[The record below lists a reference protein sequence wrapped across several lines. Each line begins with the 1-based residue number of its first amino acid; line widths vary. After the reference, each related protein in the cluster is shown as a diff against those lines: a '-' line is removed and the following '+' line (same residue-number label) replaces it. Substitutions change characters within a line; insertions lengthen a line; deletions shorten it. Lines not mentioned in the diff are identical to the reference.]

1 MPKTW
6 NIKIDNYF
14 QANPNCII
22 ATAHVDLF
30 PTDLPLEPNIR
41 EPNRKSATYRQVF
54 DSLTTEPEK
63 FFSRHSGIVL
73 SANKVKPIKNKTELE
88 LEVLEANEGGSDGI
102 INGGHTVLAFEQAKN
117 YKYDLTEARVKV
129 TIHIGLT
136 EESAKD
142 IALASNT
149 TTPVD
154 SRSKVNARGDY
165 KFIKQYLAQLE
176 QKEDRKFRIAYYQNQ
191 SGAPRNAQ
199 CNVNHLLKLINCLD
213 RNRYNPDGN
222 KRTKHPAGMSPPSN
236 ITDTER
242 ERLTALLP
250 LLTHALWI
258 EQRLYEIIQ
267 DYISNPRRK
276 GVNDLASIDIRKTT
290 LLPDSK
296 YSFGFGA
303 PTDLALPIIASYRVF
318 LDKDY
323 KWILPFNEFA
333 EDFLQHLW
341 TNYFRKYLV
350 SEKTAGNT
358 VGTKISRN
366 QEIWESL
373 YISAQSYLNQHLV
386 KMVNSSKE
394 EESHVTQG
402 ANKRAKG
409 KRGELNATTVPK

>member
-6 NIKIDNYF
+6 NVKIDNYI

-22 ATAHVDLF
+22 ATAHVDSF

-41 EPNRKSATYRQVF
+41 EPNRKSATYRQIF
-54 DSLTTEPEK
+54 DSLTTEPIK

-73 SANKVKPIKNKTELE
+73 SANIVKPSKTSLE

-117 YKYDLTEARVKV
+117 YKYDLTQARVKV

-165 KFIKQYLAQLE
+165 KFLKQYLAQLE

-199 CNVNHLLKLINCLD
+199 CNVTHLLKLLNCLD

-222 KRTKHPAGMSPPSN
+222 KRAKHPANMNITSN

-250 LLTHALWI
+250 LLPKALWI
-258 EQRLYEIIQ
+258 EQRFYEIIQ
-267 DYISNPRRK
+267 EHISNPRRK

-303 PTDLALPIIASYRVF
+303 PTDLALPIVASYRVF

-323 KWILPFNEFA
+323 KWILPFEEFA
-333 EDFLQHLW
+333 EDFIQQLW
-341 TNYFRKYLV
+341 TNSFRRYLV

-373 YISAQSYLNQHLV
+373 YISAQSYLNQHLMQ
-386 KMVNSSKE
+386 MVNSSKE

-402 ANKRAKG
+402 AKKRGKG
-409 KRGELNATTVPK
+409 KRGELNATTVAK

>member
-6 NIKIDNYF
+6 NLKIDNYF

-22 ATAHVDLF
+22 ATAHVDSF
-30 PTDLPLEPNIR
+30 PIDLPLEPNIR
-41 EPNRKSATYRQVF
+41 EPNRKSATYRQIF
-54 DSLTTEPEK
+54 DSLTTEPAK

-73 SANKVKPIKNKTELE
+73 SANIAKPVKNKTELE
-88 LEVLEANEGGSDGI
+88 LEVLEASEGGSDGI

-117 YKYDLTEARVKV
+117 YNYNLTEARVKV

-176 QKEDRKFRIAYYQNQ
+176 RAEDRKFRIAYYQNQ

-199 CNVNHLLKLINCLD
+199 CNVTHLLKLLYCLD
-213 RNRYNPDGN
+213 RNKYNPDGN
-222 KRTKHPAGMSPPSN
+222 KRTKHPAGMSLPSN
-236 ITDTER
+236 ITDAET

-267 DYISNPRRK
+267 DHISSPRRK
-276 GVNDLASIDIRKTT
+276 GSNDLASIDIRKTT

-373 YISAQSYLNQHLV
+373 YISAQSYLNQHLMQMV
-386 KMVNSSKE
+386 KSGKSE
-394 EESHVTQG
+394 EAPVTQVT
-402 ANKRAKG
+402 KG
-409 KRGELNATTVPK
+409 RLQAGKK

>member
-22 ATAHVDLF
+22 ATAHVDSF

-73 SANKVKPIKNKTELE
+73 SANKAKPSKTSLE
-88 LEVLEANEGGSDGI
+88 LEILEASEGGSDGI
-102 INGGHTVLAFEQAKN
+102 INGGHTILGFEQAKN
-117 YKYDLTEARVKV
+117 YNYNLSQARVKV
-129 TIHIGLT
+129 TIHIGLS
-136 EESAKD
+136 EDEAKD

-165 KFIKQYLAQLE
+165 KFIKQYLVQLE
-176 QKEDRKFRIAYYQNQ
+176 RAEDRKFRIAYYQNQ

-199 CNVNHLLKLINCLD
+199 CNVNHLVKLINCLD

-267 DYISNPRRK
+267 EHISNPRRK

-341 TNYFRKYLV
+341 NNYFRKYLV

-394 EESHVTQG
+394 EESKVTESTK
-402 ANKRAKG
+402 KRGKG
-409 KRGELNATTVPK
+409 KSDELSATTVPK

>member
-6 NIKIDNYF
+6 NLKIDNYF

-22 ATAHVDLF
+22 ATAHVDTF

-41 EPNRKSATYRQVF
+41 EPNRKSATYRQIF
-54 DSLTTEPEK
+54 DSVTTQPEK

-73 SANKVKPIKNKTELE
+73 SANKVKPNKSKTELE
-88 LEVLEANEGGSDGI
+88 LEVLEASEGGSDGI
-102 INGGHTVLAFEQAKN
+102 INGGHTVLAFEQAKT
-117 YKYDLTEARVKV
+117 YKYDLTQARVKV
-129 TIHIGLT
+129 TIHIGLV
-136 EESAKD
+136 EDEAKD

-176 QKEDRKFRIAYYQNQ
+176 IEEDRKFRIAYYQNQ

-199 CNVNHLLKLINCLD
+199 CNVTHLLKLLYCLD
-213 RNRYNPDGN
+213 RNKYNPDSN
-222 KRTKHPAGMSPPSN
+222 KRTKHPAGMSIPSQ
-236 ITDTER
+236 ISDTER

-258 EQRLYEIIQ
+258 EQRLYELIQ
-267 DYISNPRRK
+267 EHISNPKRK
-276 GVNDLASIDIRKTT
+276 GVNDLASIDTRKNT

-318 LDKDY
+318 LDPDY

-341 TNYFRKYLV
+341 TNYFRKYLI

-373 YISAQSYLNQHLV
+373 YISAQSYLNQYLV
-386 KMVNSSKE
+386 KMVNS
-394 EESHVTQG
+394 
-402 ANKRAKG
+402 G
-409 KRGELNATTVPK
+409 KKQEKLTLTSG

>member
-1 MPKTW
+1 
-6 NIKIDNYF
+6 
-14 QANPNCII
+14 
-22 ATAHVDLF
+22 
-30 PTDLPLEPNIR
+30 
-41 EPNRKSATYRQVF
+41 
-54 DSLTTEPEK
+54 
-63 FFSRHSGIVL
+63 
-73 SANKVKPIKNKTELE
+73 
-88 LEVLEANEGGSDGI
+88 
-102 INGGHTVLAFEQAKN
+102 
-117 YKYDLTEARVKV
+117 
-129 TIHIGLT
+129 
-136 EESAKD
+136 
-142 IALASNT
+142 
-149 TTPVD
+149 D

-199 CNVNHLLKLINCLD
+199 CNVTHLLKLLYCLD
-213 RNRYNPDGN
+213 RNKYNPDGN
-222 KRTKHPAGMSPPSN
+222 KRTKHPAGMSLPSN
-236 ITDTER
+236 ITDAER

-267 DYISNPRRK
+267 EHISNPRRK
-276 GVNDLASIDIRKTT
+276 GANDLASIDIRKTT

-341 TNYFRKYLV
+341 NNYFRKYLV
-350 SEKTAGNT
+350 LEKTAGNT

-373 YISAQSYLNQHLV
+373 YISAQSYLNSSLV
-386 KMVNSSKE
+386 KMVNSSK
-394 EESHVTQG
+394 SQ
-402 ANKRAKG
+402 
-409 KRGELNATTVPK
+409 ELKLTPS

>member
-22 ATAHVDLF
+22 ATAHVDTF
-30 PTDLPLEPNIR
+30 PIDLPLEPNIR
-41 EPNRKSATYRQVF
+41 EPNRKSATYRQIF
-54 DSLTTEPEK
+54 DSLTTEPAK

-73 SANKVKPIKNKTELE
+73 SANKVKSNRNKTELE
-88 LEVLEANEGGSDGI
+88 LEILEANEGGSDGI

-165 KFIKQYLAQLE
+165 KFIKQYLVQLE
-176 QKEDRKFRIAYYQNQ
+176 RAEDRKFRIAYYQNQ

-199 CNVNHLLKLINCLD
+199 CNVTHLLKLLYCLD
-213 RNRYNPDGN
+213 RNKYNPDGN
-222 KRTKHPAGMSPPSN
+222 KRTKHPAGMSLPSN
-236 ITDTER
+236 ITDAER

-250 LLTHALWI
+250 LLSQALWI

-267 DYISNPRRK
+267 EHISSPRRK
-276 GVNDLASIDIRKTT
+276 GSNDLASIDIRKTT

-373 YISAQSYLNQHLV
+373 YISAQSYLNSSLV
-386 KMVNSSKE
+386 KMVNSNKE
-394 EESHVTQG
+394 EQESEVTQ
-402 ANKRAKG
+402 NTSSKRGKG
-409 KRGELNATTVPK
+409 KSNATTVRK

>member
-22 ATAHVDLF
+22 ATAHVDSF

-73 SANKVKPIKNKTELE
+73 SANIAKPVKNKTELE
-88 LEVLEANEGGSDGI
+88 LEILEANEGGSDGI
-102 INGGHTVLAFEQAKN
+102 INGGHTVLGFEQAKN
-117 YKYDLTEARVKV
+117 YNYNLSQARVKV
-129 TIHIGLT
+129 TIHIGLS
-136 EESAKD
+136 EDEAKD

-199 CNVNHLLKLINCLD
+199 CNVTHLLKLINCLD

-250 LLTHALWI
+250 LLSQALWI

-373 YISAQSYLNQHLV
+373 YISAQSYLNQHLM
-386 KMVNSSKE
+386 KMVNSSKA
-394 EESHVTQG
+394 ESESKVTQG
-402 ANKRAKG
+402 TKARLQTGNK
-409 KRGELNATTVPK
+409 

>member
-6 NIKIDNYF
+6 NIKIDSYF

-22 ATAHVDLF
+22 ATAHVDTF

-41 EPNRKSATYRQVF
+41 EPNRKSATYRQIF
-54 DSLTTEPEK
+54 DSVTTQPEK
-63 FFSRHSGIVL
+63 FFSRHSGITLCV
-73 SANKVKPIKNKTELE
+73 NKIKPNRSKTELE
-88 LEVLEANEGGSDGI
+88 LEVLEASEGGSDGI

-117 YKYDLTEARVKV
+117 YKYDLTQARVKV
-129 TIHIGLT
+129 TIHIGLV
-136 EESAKD
+136 EDEAKD

-176 QKEDRKFRIAYYQNQ
+176 KAEDRKFRIAYYQNQ

-199 CNVNHLLKLINCLD
+199 CNVTHLLKLLYCLD
-213 RNRYNPDGN
+213 RNKYNPDSN
-222 KRTKHPAGMSPPSN
+222 KRTKHPAGMSIPSQ
-236 ITDTER
+236 ISDSER

-250 LLTHALWI
+250 LLSHALWI
-258 EQRLYEIIQ
+258 EQRLYELIQ
-267 DYISNPRRK
+267 DHISNPRRK

-318 LDKDY
+318 LDQDY

-386 KMVNSSKE
+386 KMVNSGK
-394 EESHVTQG
+394 
-402 ANKRAKG
+402 KREKLTLTSG
-409 KRGELNATTVPK
+409 

>member
-1 MPKTW
+1 MPKIW

-22 ATAHVDLF
+22 ATAHVDSF
-30 PTDLPLEPNIR
+30 PIDLPLEPNIR
-41 EPNRKSATYRQVF
+41 EPNRKSATYRQIF

-63 FFSRHSGIVL
+63 FFSRNSGIVL
-73 SANKVKPIKNKTELE
+73 SANKVKPNRNKTELE
-88 LEVLEANEGGSDGI
+88 LEILEANEGGSDGI

-117 YKYDLTEARVKV
+117 YKYDLTQARVKV

-176 QKEDRKFRIAYYQNQ
+176 RAEDRKFRIAYYQNQ

-199 CNVNHLLKLINCLD
+199 CNVTHLLKLLYCLD
-213 RNRYNPDGN
+213 RNKYNPDGN
-222 KRTKHPAGMSPPSN
+222 KRTKHPVGMSLPSS
-236 ITDTER
+236 ITDAER

-267 DYISNPRRK
+267 DHITNPRRK
-276 GVNDLASIDIRKTT
+276 GANDLASIDTRKST

-323 KWILPFNEFA
+323 RWILPFNEFA
-333 EDFLQHLW
+333 ENFLQHLW

-373 YISAQSYLNQHLV
+373 YISAQSYLNSSLV
-386 KMVNSSKE
+386 KMVNSGKE
-394 EESHVTQG
+394 EEPYVTQG

-409 KRGELNATTVPK
+409 KRGQLNATTVPK

>member
-14 QANPNCII
+14 QPNPNCII
-22 ATAHVDLF
+22 ATAHVDSF

-73 SANKVKPIKNKTELE
+73 SANKVKPSKTSLE

-102 INGGHTVLAFEQAKN
+102 INGGHTVLGFEQAKN
-117 YKYDLTEARVKV
+117 YKYDLTQARVKV
-129 TIHIGLT
+129 TIHIGLS
-136 EESAKD
+136 EDEAKD
-142 IALASNT
+142 IALSSNT

-165 KFIKQYLAQLE
+165 KFIKQYLASLE

-222 KRTKHPAGMSPPSN
+222 KRTKHPAGMSPPSH

-258 EQRLYEIIQ
+258 EQRLYELIQ
-267 DYISNPRRK
+267 EHISNPRRK

-318 LDKDY
+318 LNEDY
-323 KWILPFNEFA
+323 KWIIPFDEFA

-341 TNYFRKYLV
+341 ANYFRKYLV

-373 YISAQSYLNQHLV
+373 YISAQSYLNSSLM
-386 KMVNSSKE
+386 KMVNSGKSQSEAK
-394 EESHVTQG
+394 VTQG
-402 ANKRAKG
+402 TKG
-409 KRGELNATTVPK
+409 RLQAGKK

>member
-6 NIKIDNYF
+6 NLKIDSYF

-22 ATAHVDLF
+22 ATAHVDTF
-30 PTDLPLEPNIR
+30 PIDLPLEPNIR
-41 EPNRKSATYRQVF
+41 EPNRKSATYRQIF
-54 DSLTTEPEK
+54 DSVTTQPEK
-63 FFSRHSGIVL
+63 FFSRHSGITLCV
-73 SANKVKPIKNKTELE
+73 NKIKPNRSKTELE
-88 LEVLEANEGGSDGI
+88 LEVLEASEGGSDGI

-117 YKYDLTEARVKV
+117 YKYDLTQARVKV
-129 TIHIGLT
+129 TIHIGLV
-136 EESAKD
+136 EDEAKD

-176 QKEDRKFRIAYYQNQ
+176 KAEDRKFRIAYYQNQ

-199 CNVNHLLKLINCLD
+199 CNVTHLLKLLYCLD
-213 RNRYNPDGN
+213 RNKYNPDSN
-222 KRTKHPAGMSPPSN
+222 KRTKHPAGMSIPSQ
-236 ITDTER
+236 ISDTER

-250 LLTHALWI
+250 LLTYALWI
-258 EQRLYEIIQ
+258 EQRLYELIQ
-267 DYISNPRRK
+267 EHISNPRRK

-318 LDKDY
+318 LDQDY

-341 TNYFRKYLV
+341 TNYFRKYLI

-366 QEIWESL
+366 QDIWESL
-373 YISAQSYLNQHLV
+373 YISAQSYLNSSLV
-386 KMVNSSKE
+386 KMVNS
-394 EESHVTQG
+394 
-402 ANKRAKG
+402 G
-409 KRGELNATTVPK
+409 KKQEKLTLTSG

>member
-6 NIKIDNYF
+6 NIKVDNYF

-22 ATAHVDLF
+22 ATAHVDTF

-41 EPNRKSATYRQVF
+41 EPNRKSATYRQIF
-54 DSLTTEPEK
+54 DSVTTQPEK
-63 FFSRHSGIVL
+63 FFSRHSGITLCV
-73 SANKVKPIKNKTELE
+73 NKVKPNKNKTELE
-88 LEVLEANEGGSDGI
+88 LEVLEASEGGSDGI

-117 YKYDLTEARVKV
+117 YKYDLTQARVKV
-129 TIHIGLT
+129 TVHIGLV
-136 EESAKD
+136 EDEAKD

-176 QKEDRKFRIAYYQNQ
+176 KAEDRKFRIAYYQNQ

-199 CNVNHLLKLINCLD
+199 CNVTHLLKLLYCLD
-213 RNRYNPDGN
+213 RNKYNPDSN
-222 KRTKHPAGMSPPSN
+222 KRTKHPAGMSVPSQ
-236 ITDTER
+236 ISDSER

-258 EQRLYEIIQ
+258 EQRLYELIQ
-267 DYISNPRRK
+267 EHISNPRRK

-318 LDKDY
+318 LDQDY

-373 YISAQSYLNQHLV
+373 YISAQSYLNSSLV
-386 KMVNSSKE
+386 KMVNSGK
-394 EESHVTQG
+394 
-402 ANKRAKG
+402 KREKLTLTSG
-409 KRGELNATTVPK
+409 

>member
-22 ATAHVDLF
+22 ATAHVDSF

-41 EPNRKSATYRQVF
+41 EPNRKSATYRQIF
-54 DSLTTEPEK
+54 DSLTTEPGK

-73 SANKVKPIKNKTELE
+73 SANIAKPVKNKTELE
-88 LEVLEANEGGSDGI
+88 LEVKEANEGGSDGI

-129 TIHIGLT
+129 TIHIGLS

-199 CNVNHLLKLINCLD
+199 CNVTHLLKLLYCLD
-213 RNRYNPDGN
+213 RNKYNPDGN
-222 KRTKHPAGMSPPSN
+222 KRTKHPAGMSLPSN
-236 ITDTER
+236 ITDAER

-267 DYISNPRRK
+267 EHISNPRRK

-386 KMVNSSKE
+386 KIVNSSK
-394 EESHVTQG
+394 S
-402 ANKRAKG
+402 K
-409 KRGELNATTVPK
+409 ELKLTPG

>member
-6 NIKIDNYF
+6 NVKIDNYI

-22 ATAHVDLF
+22 ATAHVDSF

-41 EPNRKSATYRQVF
+41 EPNRKSATYRQIF
-54 DSLTTEPEK
+54 DSLTTEPVK

-73 SANKVKPIKNKTELE
+73 SANIVKPSKTSLE

-117 YKYDLTEARVKV
+117 YKYDLTQARVKV

-165 KFIKQYLAQLE
+165 KFLKQYLAQLE

-199 CNVNHLLKLINCLD
+199 CNVTHLLKLLNCLD

-222 KRTKHPAGMSPPSN
+222 KRAKHPANMNITSN

-250 LLTHALWI
+250 LLPKALWI
-258 EQRLYEIIQ
+258 EQRFYEIIQ
-267 DYISNPRRK
+267 EHISNPRRK

-303 PTDLALPIIASYRVF
+303 PTDLALPIVASYRVF

-323 KWILPFNEFA
+323 KWILPFEEFA
-333 EDFLQHLW
+333 EDFIQQLW
-341 TNYFRKYLV
+341 TNSFRRYLV

-373 YISAQSYLNQHLV
+373 YISAQSYLNQHLMQ
-386 KMVNSSKE
+386 MVNSSKE

-402 ANKRAKG
+402 AKKRGKG
-409 KRGELNATTVPK
+409 KRGELNATTVAK

>member
-14 QANPNCII
+14 QANLNCII
-22 ATAHVDLF
+22 ATAHVDSF
-30 PTDLPLEPNIR
+30 PIDLPLEPNIR
-41 EPNRKSATYRQVF
+41 EPNRKSATYRQIF
-54 DSLTTEPEK
+54 DSLTTEPVK

-73 SANKVKPIKNKTELE
+73 SANKVKPNRNKTELE
-88 LEVLEANEGGSDGI
+88 LEILEVNEGGSDGI

-117 YKYDLTEARVKV
+117 YKYDLTQARVKV

-165 KFIKQYLAQLE
+165 KFIKQYLVQLE
-176 QKEDRKFRIAYYQNQ
+176 RAEDRKFRIAYYQNQ

-199 CNVNHLLKLINCLD
+199 CNVTHLLKLLYCLD
-213 RNRYNPDGN
+213 RNKYNPDGN
-222 KRTKHPAGMSPPSN
+222 KRTKHPAGMSLPSN
-236 ITDTER
+236 ITDAER

-267 DYISNPRRK
+267 EHISSPRRK
-276 GVNDLASIDIRKTT
+276 GSNDLASIDIRKTT

-303 PTDLALPIIASYRVF
+303 PTDLVLPIIASYRVF

-323 KWILPFNEFA
+323 KWILPFDEFA

-341 TNYFRKYLV
+341 ANYFRKYLV

-373 YISAQSYLNQHLV
+373 YISAQSYLNSSLV
-386 KMVNSSKE
+386 KMVNSSKSE
-394 EESHVTQG
+394 EPKVTQG
-402 ANKRAKG
+402 ANNLGKG
-409 KRGELNATTVPK
+409 KRGQLNATTGN

>member
-22 ATAHVDLF
+22 ATAHVDSF

-41 EPNRKSATYRQVF
+41 EANRKSATYRQIF

-73 SANKVKPIKNKTELE
+73 SANKVKPNRNKTELE
-88 LEVLEANEGGSDGI
+88 LEILEANEGGSDGI

-117 YKYDLTEARVKV
+117 YKYNLTEARVKV

-136 EESAKD
+136 EELAKD

-165 KFIKQYLAQLE
+165 KFIKQYLVQLE
-176 QKEDRKFRIAYYQNQ
+176 RAEDRKFRIAYYQNQ

-199 CNVNHLLKLINCLD
+199 CNVTHLLKLLYCLD
-213 RNRYNPDGN
+213 RNKYNPDGN
-222 KRTKHPAGMSPPSN
+222 KRTKHPVGMSLSSN
-236 ITDTER
+236 ITDAER

-250 LLTHALWI
+250 LLSQALWI

-267 DYISNPRRK
+267 DHISNPRRK

-333 EDFLQHLW
+333 EDFLQHVW

-386 KMVNSSKE
+386 KMVNSSKSE
-394 EESHVTQG
+394 EPKVTQG
-402 ANKRAKG
+402 ANKKAKG

>member
-6 NIKIDNYF
+6 NLKIDSSF
-14 QANPNCII
+14 QAAPNCII
-22 ATAHVDLF
+22 ATAHVDTF

-41 EPNRKSATYRQVF
+41 EPNRKSATYRQIF
-54 DSLTTEPEK
+54 DSVTTQPEK
-63 FFSRHSGIVL
+63 FFSRHSGITLCV
-73 SANKVKPIKNKTELE
+73 NKVKPNKNKTELE
-88 LEVLEANEGGSDGI
+88 LEVLEASEGGSDGI
-102 INGGHTVLAFEQAKN
+102 INGGHTVLAFEQAKT
-117 YKYDLTEARVKV
+117 YKYDLTQARVKV
-129 TIHIGLT
+129 TIHIGLV
-136 EESAKD
+136 EDEAKD

-165 KFIKQYLAQLE
+165 KFIKQYLASLE

-213 RNRYNPDGN
+213 RNRYNPDSN
-222 KRTKHPAGMSPPSN
+222 KRTKHPAGMSIPSQ
-236 ITDTER
+236 ISDTER

-258 EQRLYEIIQ
+258 EQRLYELIQ
-267 DYISNPRRK
+267 EHISNPRRK
-276 GVNDLASIDIRKTT
+276 GVNDLASIDTRKNT

-318 LDKDY
+318 LDQDY
-323 KWILPFNEFA
+323 KWILPFNEFS
-333 EDFLQHLW
+333 EDFLQHVW
-341 TNYFRKYLV
+341 TNYFRKYLI

-386 KMVNSSKE
+386 KMVNSGK
-394 EESHVTQG
+394 
-402 ANKRAKG
+402 KREKLTLTSG
-409 KRGELNATTVPK
+409 

>member
-1 MPKTW
+1 
-6 NIKIDNYF
+6 
-14 QANPNCII
+14 
-22 ATAHVDLF
+22 
-30 PTDLPLEPNIR
+30 
-41 EPNRKSATYRQVF
+41 
-54 DSLTTEPEK
+54 
-63 FFSRHSGIVL
+63 
-73 SANKVKPIKNKTELE
+73 
-88 LEVLEANEGGSDGI
+88 
-102 INGGHTVLAFEQAKN
+102 
-117 YKYDLTEARVKV
+117 
-129 TIHIGLT
+129 IGLS
-136 EESAKD
+136 EDEAKD

-199 CNVNHLLKLINCLD
+199 CNVTHLLKLLYCLD
-213 RNRYNPDGN
+213 RNKYNPDSN
-222 KRTKHPAGMSPPSN
+222 KRTKHPAGMSLPSN
-236 ITDTER
+236 ITDAER
-242 ERLTALLP
+242 ERLTTLLP

-267 DYISNPRRK
+267 EHISNPRRK
-276 GVNDLASIDIRKTT
+276 GSNDLASIDIRKTT

-341 TNYFRKYLV
+341 ANYFRKYLV

-394 EESHVTQG
+394 ESKSKVTQG
-402 ANKRAKG
+402 TKARLQADKK
-409 KRGELNATTVPK
+409 